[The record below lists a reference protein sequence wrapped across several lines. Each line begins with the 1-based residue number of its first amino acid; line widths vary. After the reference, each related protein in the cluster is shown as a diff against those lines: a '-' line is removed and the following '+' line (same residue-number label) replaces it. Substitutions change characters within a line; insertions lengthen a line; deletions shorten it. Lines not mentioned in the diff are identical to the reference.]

1 MSENIAQILDIGCGP
16 ESIAPAVYSH
26 IQHMRVTRLDGNP
39 ENEPDYLHDI
49 TQPLPE
55 ELLGAFDIVLASHVV
70 EHVDRDQVNNVMRNI
85 ASAVRNHGEV
95 MVIVP
100 AMEWAAREII
110 EGRDNA
116 GVQGLIFGGQKN
128 PLDYHRCGFTL
139 KSLRF
144 MVELAGLIPRKA
156 YQSVFTIQMYGHTFN
171 ALQDIVVAT
180 RIDELNEVQDGSLQ
194 QSTNG

>member
-16 ESIAPAVYSH
+16 ESIAPVIYSH
-26 IQHMRVTRLDGNP
+26 IEHMQVTRLDGLA
-39 ENEPDYLHDI
+39 ENKPDVLHDI

-70 EHVDRDQVNNVMRNI
+70 EHVDRDQVNIVMRNI

-100 AMEWAAREII
+100 AMEWAAREIL
-110 EGRDNA
+110 EGRENA
-116 GVQGLIFGGQKN
+116 GVQGAIFGGQQN

-139 KSLRF
+139 KSLRY
-144 MVELAGLIPRKA
+144 MIELAGLIPRKA
-156 YQSVFTIQMYGHTFN
+156 YQSPLTIEMYGHTTN
-171 ALQDIVVAT
+171 ALQDIVIAT
-180 RIDELNEVQDGSLQ
+180 RIDELSESKPEEE
-194 QSTNG
+194 T